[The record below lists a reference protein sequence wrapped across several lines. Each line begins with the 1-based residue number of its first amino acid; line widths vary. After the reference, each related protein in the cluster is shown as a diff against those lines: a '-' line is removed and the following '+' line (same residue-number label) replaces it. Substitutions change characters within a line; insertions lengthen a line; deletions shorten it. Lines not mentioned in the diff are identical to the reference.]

1 MKKLLL
7 FVIALLISI
16 QATPQD
22 VVTYFNGQSK
32 IQSEGETASLY
43 SVKLTDNY
51 TFVTIELSPTE
62 NRARM
67 NYFTSGF
74 THIKVGPYY
83 QIRFL
88 GALSSDGK
96 SYHSCEPD
104 DGWGWSKCKV
114 GEKYRYT
121 LVFNGRIPH
130 GYTNFTMV
138 DEYIPYHGYSFRNYT
153 INNPDVVEKTG
164 HSEFS
169 VKQRAIE
176 NNDGIVGIY
185 EMIDKQQG
193 YTLGCIESGDNYKL
207 IYLNGNSNHPWWYRG
222 DLKATLYP
230 TSTPGV
236 YKATWYLLN
245 KDISNDAYVAFDGTS
260 MKVLVENSESNFIKT
275 YPTYTDTNSAQ
286 ANAWSGSGIEIE
298 KGYIVTNYHV
308 VDGAN
313 NIIVQRVV
321 NDREQRFI
329 AEVVATDKVNDLA
342 IIKITDTQ
350 YYKYGQLPYSVKSP
364 TSDVGESCYA
374 LGYPMIST
382 MGTEIKLTTGVIS
395 SRSGFQGDVST
406 YQVSV
411 PVQPGNSGGPLFNY
425 KGELIGIINAKHK
438 GAENVSYAIKTTYV
452 RNLIESFTN
461 DNLFNTN
468 STIRNYDLPNQVKSI
483 KPFVYMI
490 QCSAN

>member
-1 MKKLLL
+1 
-7 FVIALLISI
+7 
-16 QATPQD
+16 
-22 VVTYFNGQSK
+22 
-32 IQSEGETASLY
+32 
-43 SVKLTDNY
+43 
-51 TFVTIELSPTE
+51 
-62 NRARM
+62 
-67 NYFTSGF
+67 
-74 THIKVGPYY
+74 
-83 QIRFL
+83 
-88 GALSSDGK
+88 
-96 SYHSCEPD
+96 
-104 DGWGWSKCKV
+104 
-114 GEKYRYT
+114 
-121 LVFNGRIPH
+121 
-130 GYTNFTMV
+130 
-138 DEYIPYHGYSFRNYT
+138 
-153 INNPDVVEKTG
+153 
-164 HSEFS
+164 
-169 VKQRAIE
+169 
-176 NNDGIVGIY
+176 
-185 EMIDKQQG
+185 MIDKQQG

-350 YYKYGQLPYSVKSP
+350 YYKYGQLPYSVKFP